1 MPLAL
6 FGITDDGLNLAVNLV
21 ILVLVVLWLALAYW
35 TFADARRRIGDPILV
50 TTASLLGLA
59 PFIGPMIYTIL
70 RPPENLEDV
79 REREIETQASE
90 LRMRHLTAQSCQ
102 RCEHPIERSWLRCP
116 ECQHRLKDP
125 CVSCNRPVDQRWSI
139 CPYCETQLR
148 RRSDERDEDASAETP
163 RKRTRSAARGADP
176 ARAKRSEPA
185 EAASGSSTATSKGR
199 KQPARSPDTPTS
211 TSTSTRT
218 SSSERKPRSS
228 APTGDGDAESTSTRP
243 RWRSTTPS

>member
-35 TFADARRRIGDPILV
+35 TFADARRRVADPVLV
-50 TTASLLGLA
+50 TTASVLGLIV
-59 PFIGPMIYTIL
+59 PFLGPMIYTIL
-70 RPPENLEDV
+70 RPPEYLEDV

-90 LRMRHLTAQSCQ
+90 LRMRHLTSQSCP

-125 CVSCNRPVDQRWSI
+125 CVSCSRPVDPRWSI

-148 RRSDERDEDASAETP
+148 RQSPEQSADAP
-163 RKRTRSAARGADP
+163 RKRSRSNRDADP
-176 ARAKRSEPA
+176 ARSERSSKSTAPPKRSKSGASKASAEPA
-185 EAASGSSTATSKGR
+185 EPSR
-199 KQPARSPDTPTS
+199 
-211 TSTSTRT
+211 RT
-218 SSSERKPRSS
+218 SSSDGDDAK
-228 APTGDGDAESTSTRP
+228 PTGTRP
-243 RWRSTTPS
+243 RRRSTTPS